1 MISLIMLAAPSTIP
15 VIRIVCILLS
25 IINFIKFF
33 FFSFEF
39 IFKTFFQHSTIQHF
53 QLEEANAA
61 LRYFRADNEDSN
73 INKPPRRAHL
83 DLVKEAKLVTL
94 AELYKDGVI
103 TYNVF
108 VDKVI
113 DFYDFNRA
121 KLVRM
126 SEDGEESD
134 DISSSE
140 SDTEDN

>member
-1 MISLIMLAAPSTIP
+1 MYCLTQTEKQSLI
-15 VIRIVCILLS
+15 
-25 IINFIKFF
+25 NQGYF
-33 FFSFEF
+33 
-39 IFKTFFQHSTIQHF
+39 TFVTYRFV
-53 QLEEANAA
+53 
-61 LRYFRADNEDSN
+61 RYFVADNEDSN

-83 DLVKEAKLVTL
+83 DLVNEAKLVTL

-126 SEDGEESD
+126 SEDGKESD
-134 DISSSE
+134 DMSSS
-140 SDTEDN
+140 

>member
-1 MISLIMLAAPSTIP
+1 MWNHLHTVGNRTNNHLEGYNKK
-15 VIRIVCILLS
+15 LK
-25 IINFIKFF
+25 NFFGAK
-33 FFSFEF
+33 SPN
-39 IFKTFFQHSTIQHF
+39 IFKSIQYF

-73 INKPPRRAHL
+73 INRPPRRAYL

-113 DFYDFNRA
+113 NFYDFNRA

-140 SDTEDN
+140 SETEDN